1 MADEKQKLRVLL
13 ACADSELSRYV
24 ARRLPE
30 NGKIELAGWTEDG
43 ARALELYRDTRP
55 GLVVLDTDLFHV
67 DGLTVASRIRE
78 QGGKETILLLSA
90 FQGAQVLA
98 ECNVLS
104 IDYMM
109 RKPLKEDALYDHIRL
124 WAAGM
129 EEREKELSEETR
141 FRKQVDQVFKAFD
154 LRTDSKGY
162 AYTVD
167 AVCACRRK
175 NSGLTKEIY
184 PAIARKRDTT
194 PANVE
199 RDIRYTVKKIWK
211 DCEASVLERYFGEMA
226 VRMRGRISNGRF
238 IKAILD
244 YLSRQD
250 EEG

>member
-175 NSGLTKEIY
+175 NSGLTK
-184 PAIARKRDTT
+184 
-194 PANVE
+194 
-199 RDIRYTVKKIWK
+199 
-211 DCEASVLERYFGEMA
+211 
-226 VRMRGRISNGRF
+226 
-238 IKAILD
+238 AILD